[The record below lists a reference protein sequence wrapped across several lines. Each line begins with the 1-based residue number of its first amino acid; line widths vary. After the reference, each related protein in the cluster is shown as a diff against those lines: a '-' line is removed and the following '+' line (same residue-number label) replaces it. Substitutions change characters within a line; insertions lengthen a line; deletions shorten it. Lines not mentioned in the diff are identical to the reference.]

1 MFWDY
6 NVYRNSLNILVF
18 NLMGKKGTNKMVLR
32 KQKMY
37 NNSLTWRCQLEKYY
51 EQLKY
56 KFENILWE
64 SK

>member
-1 MFWDY
+1 
-6 NVYRNSLNILVF
+6 
-18 NLMGKKGTNKMVLR
+18 MGKKGTNKMVLR

-64 SK
+64 PK